1 MSYNDFWFVE
11 TRIQTN
17 NLKRYLVYF
26 IIIFA
31 FVGIGTYMTVKA
43 MYHDIQSY
51 EINASNPTVTVS
63 EAKATNVNGYVRGE
77 VINEGEEDITNRYL
91 LFLLCNENNEVIS
104 REYIDIGTISVGQ
117 TKTYELK
124 FKVDNVDRFY
134 VTVTDVKE

>member
-1 MSYNDFWFVE
+1 
-11 TRIQTN
+11 
-17 NLKRYLVYF
+17 
-26 IIIFA
+26 
-31 FVGIGTYMTVKA
+31 MTVKA

-91 LFLLCNENNEVIS
+91 LFLLCDENNEVIS